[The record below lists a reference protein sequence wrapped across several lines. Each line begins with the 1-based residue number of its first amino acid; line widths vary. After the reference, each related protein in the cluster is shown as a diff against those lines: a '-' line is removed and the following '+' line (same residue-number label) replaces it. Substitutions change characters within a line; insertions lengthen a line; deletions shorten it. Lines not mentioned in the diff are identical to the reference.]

1 MDYRK
6 QACEI
11 HDRSYYIKFCAIGVE
26 TMRALFYLLTILFW
40 FSLYAYQSNFTPYL
54 TSIGAT
60 SAVAGLI
67 IGSYGIMQFALRL
80 PFGIWADR
88 YRIHK
93 LFIFIGLGFGVVS
106 CLIFLFTDNLALTF
120 VARTFAGINASAW
133 VNILVMFSNSFD
145 KDESVKAVGLLSF
158 CNNTGQILGMQAGAL
173 LVSAAGYKSA
183 FALALA
189 LSAACLVPVAMI
201 KNKNGGSAKP
211 PSFQI
216 IKSVITDRR
225 VLTVSLIA
233 IVSQFITFG
242 ITFGFLTRYGDAVLH
257 TTPFQN
263 GILTVVPYI
272 PSAVGAL
279 VLANVLAGKIKEH
292 ILIFAGMAMM
302 AVFTLVTPFVTDFT
316 LLVVVQT
323 FVGLG
328 RGVSFPLLMGLAI
341 KHVPPERRG
350 TAMGVFQSLY
360 SVGIFAGPFF
370 SGIIGEILSIAHI
383 FYLCGGVCFVM
394 AAASYFAVKARL
406 TRQP

>member
-1 MDYRK
+1 MTVPIITNFAQSELK
-6 QACEI
+6 A
-11 HDRSYYIKFCAIGVE
+11 V
-26 TMRALFYLLTILFW
+26 RALFYVLTILFW

-60 SAVAGLI
+60 SVVAGLI
-67 IGSYGIMQFALRL
+67 IGSYGIMQFSLRL
-80 PFGIWADR
+80 PFGVWADR

-93 LFIFIGLGFGVVS
+93 LFIFIGLGFGIVS
-106 CLIFLFTDNLALTF
+106 SLIFLFTDNLALTF
-120 VARTFAGINASAW
+120 IARTFAGITASAW

-158 CNNTGQILGMQAGAL
+158 CNNTGQILGMQTGAL

-183 FALALA
+183 FALSLV
-189 LSAACLVPVAMI
+189 LSAVCLVPAAMI
-201 KNKNGGSAKP
+201 KSNKLKNGGSAEP
-211 PSFQI
+211 PSFKV

-225 VLTVSLIA
+225 VLSVSFIA

-272 PSAVGAL
+272 PTAIGAL
-279 VLANVLAGKIKEH
+279 VLANMLAGKVSEH
-292 ILIFAGMAMM
+292 RLIFAGMAMM
-302 AVFTLVTPFVTDFT
+302 ALFTFVTPFITDFT
-316 LLVVVQT
+316 LLVALQI

-328 RGVSFPLLMGLAI
+328 RGISFPLLMGLAI
-341 KHVPPERRG
+341 KHIPPEQRG

-360 SVGIFAGPFF
+360 SIGIFAGPFF
-370 SGIIGEILSIAHI
+370 SGIIGEIFSIAHI
-383 FYLCGGVCFVM
+383 FYLCGVVCMVM
-394 AAASYFAVKARL
+394 AITAYFVVKACLKRV
-406 TRQP
+406 